1 MLIKLLRIYKPDEI
15 HERKRKDNPGPGI
28 VIFERTSTTRCYNC
42 KWNEYE
48 LYCSRYQLT
57 FMKTRKIEN
66 INLAHLCMKICI
78 GTGVKKQTYTLKS
91 IKKL

>member
-42 KWNEYE
+42 K
-48 LYCSRYQLT
+48 
-57 FMKTRKIEN
+57 
-66 INLAHLCMKICI
+66 
-78 GTGVKKQTYTLKS
+78 
-91 IKKL
+91 

>member
-28 VIFERTSTTRCYNC
+28 VIFERTNTIRCNNC

-48 LYCSRYQLT
+48 LHCSRYQLI
-57 FMKTRKIEN
+57 FKKTGNIERVS
-66 INLAHLCMKICI
+66 LAYLCMNMN
-78 GTGVKKQTYTLKS
+78 GNNLRKQKYTIKS
-91 IKKL
+91 IKRL